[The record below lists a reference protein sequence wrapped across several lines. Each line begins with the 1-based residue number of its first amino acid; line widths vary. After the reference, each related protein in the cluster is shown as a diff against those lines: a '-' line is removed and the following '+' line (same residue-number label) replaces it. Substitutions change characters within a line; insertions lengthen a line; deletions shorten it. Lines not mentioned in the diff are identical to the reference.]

1 MTPNSRFCQF
11 YKCKKNIFFQERR
24 KMVCEK
30 KHHCHTMWIRGDEPV
45 SDHKVHP
52 GHNIFGMT
60 TYPTK
65 LECTSAII
73 LSIYT
78 HILPTCVWSSGWSI
92 SFSDSKVWSGSDTD
106 RCFVPASLFPC
117 CYNAI
122 GALISFRP
130 CSTQVPMVTGGHEA
144 WLLCGAMSPWNGPLF
159 GGAAVLLG
167 LSFSTSSAVVF
178 MCAYGSICIVR
189 RIFVFVAIC

>member
-1 MTPNSRFCQF
+1 
-11 YKCKKNIFFQERR
+11 
-24 KMVCEK
+24 MVCEKK

-78 HILPTCVWSSGWSI
+78 HILPTCV
-92 SFSDSKVWSGSDTD
+92 
-106 RCFVPASLFPC
+106 
-117 CYNAI
+117 
-122 GALISFRP
+122 
-130 CSTQVPMVTGGHEA
+130 
-144 WLLCGAMSPWNGPLF
+144 
-159 GGAAVLLG
+159 
-167 LSFSTSSAVVF
+167 
-178 MCAYGSICIVR
+178 
-189 RIFVFVAIC
+189 